1 MFFVVVVVVFQGGGG
16 GGGGGVVYWVG
27 CLVDIWF
34 VGHRLVVVGNSTNIK
49 LQFLSD
55 CYPVKLHCIVH

>member
-1 MFFVVVVVVFQGGGG
+1 MCVFLCVFFRVGWGGGG
-16 GGGGGVVYWVG
+16 IVYWVG